1 MSERK
6 KIEFP
11 LIQLYSLV
19 STAIGFCLL
28 LYFFILLNA
37 RLSVYDFQHPI
48 YGWTEIHMAV
58 PYGSLAILLGF
69 VLIFFG
75 IILGIYGSMA
85 IKRNEIQTNQNR

>member
-1 MSERK
+1 MGKTEK

-19 STAIGFCLL
+19 STAIGFCFL

-48 YGWTEIHMAV
+48 YGWTEIHMAI
-58 PYGSLAILLGF
+58 PYGGVAMLIGL
-69 VLIFFG
+69 VLILVG
-75 IILGIYGSMA
+75 IILNISGNIS
-85 IKRNEIQTNQNR
+85 IKRKRE